1 MCEVS
6 CFRYLYLSSNNRLAQ
21 MVGQVELAIYPRE
34 DMVEGREIRLKA
46 KQTVRKRENMNVEAS
61 MDLSD

>member
-1 MCEVS
+1 M
-6 CFRYLYLSSNNRLAQ
+6 SSIAQ

-34 DMVEGREIRLKA
+34 DMVEGRGIRLKA

-61 MDLSD
+61 MLFSD